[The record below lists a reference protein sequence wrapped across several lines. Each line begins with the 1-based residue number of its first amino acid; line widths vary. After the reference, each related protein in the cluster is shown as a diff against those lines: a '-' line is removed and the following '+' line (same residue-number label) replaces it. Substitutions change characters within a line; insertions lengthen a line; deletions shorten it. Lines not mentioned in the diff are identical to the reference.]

1 METEYIIIPK
11 NTIESYKISSE
22 HTLTQEEVAKLV
34 VNSKLIAKFIQQK
47 AISIQFDIWM
57 GLVENID
64 VELKVV
70 KRLWEIS
77 KEILNIKQVYEEY
90 VKELNENKE

>member
-47 AISIQFDIWM
+47 AISIQFDI
-57 GLVENID
+57 
-64 VELKVV
+64 
-70 KRLWEIS
+70 
-77 KEILNIKQVYEEY
+77 
-90 VKELNENKE
+90 